1 VAGGVVSA
9 PLKVVLADDERPARS
24 VLAALLRQHEEVE
37 IVGEAADGASAVR
50 LVEEIKPDLVFLDLQ
65 MPELDGLEVVRLLKP
80 EAMPLIVFVTA
91 YDQYA
96 VQAFEAHAVDY
107 LLKPVEPMRL
117 ARALQRAQDRLERD
131 DARASARASAQVT
144 KAVASIEAAGS
155 REYLRRLPVRHN
167 DDVVLVPVERI
178 AALEAQDETVR
189 VTTAA
194 NERFT
199 VHVRLKDLES
209 RLDPK
214 RFVRLSRSVICNGDL
229 IVRVTPLDGGLLQFT
244 LASGLRL
251 TASRMRSR
259 ELRGR
264 LLEL

>member
-1 VAGGVVSA
+1 VSG

-24 VLAALLRQHEEVE
+24 FLAALLRHHKEVE

-50 LVEEIKPDLVFLDLQ
+50 LVEQLRPDLVFLDLQ

-80 EAMPLIVFVTA
+80 AAMPLIVFVTA
-91 YDQYA
+91 YEQYA

-131 DARASARASAQVT
+131 DVRASARVA

-155 REYLRRLPVRHN
+155 RGFLRRLPVRHG
-167 DDVVLVPVERI
+167 DDVVLLPVERI
-178 AALEAQDETVR
+178 AALEARDDTVR

-199 VHVRLKDLES
+199 AHVRLKDLEA
-209 RLDPK
+209 RLDQE
-214 RFVRLSRSVICNGDL
+214 RFVRLSRSVICNSDL
-229 IVRVTPLDGGLLQFT
+229 IARVTPLDGGLLQFT

-251 TASRMRSR
+251 TASRMQSR
-259 ELRGR
+259 KLRGQ
-264 LLEL
+264 LLDL